1 MISDQETIRK
11 ALLNNATVFAGRP
24 DFYSYKVVN
33 SFGLEDFS
41 PTYCVYKKHTLKAFG
56 QFAKVRRKELQQ
68 VAHNAVQM
76 LVKEFKIANNQPIDP
91 NPIICKAACA
101 IMGYICFGKFLSSN
115 DEVIDKML
123 QDSENFPFYIAFGV
137 VCDFL
142 PWAKVL
148 VRRQLQALEEMLHTF
163 RSHFDKLAAGHT
175 EEYNGRTI
183 RDMTD
188 MFRKVAEEMDEDEK
202 KMLKVDEHMLK
213 CHISTMFGGGFHTI
227 GCSLNYAVM
236 IMALYPE
243 IQTRVQVEIDSVIG
257 RDRFPE
263 FDDEGV
269 LPYTAA
275 TITEIYHY
283 HSMTALG
290 ITHSTTCDT
299 EFGGYFIPKK
309 TPVIFN
315 LQSANYD
322 EKVFNNP
329 EK

>member
-1 MISDQETIRK
+1 MAKNRNTSKRATGSPAQRRRPSPYGTIHLARDESSVP
-11 ALLNNATVFAGRP
+11 ASVRNLLG
-24 DFYSYKVVN
+24 
-33 SFGLEDFS
+33 SFL
-41 PTYCVYKKHTLKAFG
+41 
-56 QFAKVRRKELQQ
+56 R
-68 VAHNAVQM
+68 
-76 LVKEFKIANNQPIDP
+76 
-91 NPIICKAACA
+91 IIK
-101 IMGYICFGKFLSSN
+101 
-115 DEVIDKML
+115 
-123 QDSENFPFYIAFGV
+123 
-137 VCDFL
+137 DFL
-142 PWAKVL
+142 III
-148 VRRQLQALEEMLHTF
+148 
-163 RSHFDKLAAGHT
+163 
-175 EEYNGRTI
+175 GR
-183 RDMTD
+183 
-188 MFRKVAEEMDEDEK
+188 
-202 KMLKVDEHMLK
+202 L
-213 CHISTMFGGGFHTI
+213 
-227 GCSLNYAVM
+227 
-236 IMALYPE
+236 
-243 IQTRVQVEIDSVIG
+243 QVEIDSVIG